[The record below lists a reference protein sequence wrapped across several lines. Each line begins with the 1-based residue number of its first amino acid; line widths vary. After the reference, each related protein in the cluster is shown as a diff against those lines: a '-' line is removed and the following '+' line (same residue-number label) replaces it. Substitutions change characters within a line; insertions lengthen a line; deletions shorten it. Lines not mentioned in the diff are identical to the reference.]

1 MYDKKSKSLQ
11 VIFTPPPKKKG
22 GEVSKQTTSSL
33 QENDRNQSK
42 AHGALINF

>member
-1 MYDKKSKSLQ
+1 MTKSQKVYKWYLH
-11 VIFTPPPKKKG
+11 PPPQKKG

>member
-1 MYDKKSKSLQ
+1 MTKSQKVYKWYLH
-11 VIFTPPPKKKG
+11 PPPKKKG

-33 QENDRNQSK
+33 QENDRNQNK